1 MPSDNRTRARVTL
14 SGVRDAYFRGEFEGV
29 LAMSDALRPRDEVDA
44 VEAALLRARALLAL
58 NRSEQ
63 ALGTLRALRLV
74 ERPRDEYLTAQMLTG
89 AAFSKLDQGARA
101 VEILREACAS
111 ASSAHPTV
119 RAEIALHL
127 GIAHFRR
134 GEHADAE
141 RLLSEVPPDADIVYA
156 HALEYRAW
164 TAYARGEY
172 GDAASLFEDALA
184 TIARCRNRD
193 RFVEGATLFGLA
205 MLVADLARLDRWP
218 DVRERIRAV
227 DWGAPGLSV
236 PHFWLAVMASFVE
249 EMLGDRAEAGRW
261 ASLAEEVAPSDAC
274 RVVAMCRLAAAMGRY
289 GETGAHRY
297 FVRKAGGAYDAL
309 PRDAAFRSEHSL
321 ALAVA
326 EEMSAGDAP
335 LEAEPL
341 LIFHREAVEPLVR
354 RGPEHAV
361 LAAIRDSVEA
371 QLELVRGNR
380 ARAVR
385 RFARAFEAFSRI
397 GYRRRASIVA
407 LRLAELT
414 GDARYREY
422 AADALRDAGDAYWV
436 KAAFAR
442 LGVVGEMRLSERH
455 TAILRLVAEGRT
467 NKEIGTA
474 RGISALTARN
484 AVREL
489 LRRFGAAN
497 RTELGRMARER
508 GVV

>member
-1 MPSDNRTRARVTL
+1 MSADGLPVAAAARGVVQDPPRNPTAAADGVPRA
-14 SGVRDAYFRGEFEGV
+14 DA
-29 LAMSDALRPRDEVDA
+29 D
-44 VEAALLRARALLAL
+44 
-58 NRSEQ
+58 
-63 ALGTLRALRLV
+63 
-74 ERPRDEYLTAQMLTG
+74 G
-89 AAFSKLDQGARA
+89 AA
-101 VEILREACAS
+101 
-111 ASSAHPTV
+111 
-119 RAEIALHL
+119 
-127 GIAHFRR
+127 
-134 GEHADAE
+134 
-141 RLLSEVPPDADIVYA
+141 
-156 HALEYRAW
+156 
-164 TAYARGEY
+164 
-172 GDAASLFEDALA
+172 GDG
-184 TIARCRNRD
+184 RCHNHD
-193 RFVEGATLFGLA
+193 RFVEAATLFGLA

-227 DWGAPGLSV
+227 DWSAPGLSV
-236 PHFWLAVMASFVE
+236 PHFWLAVMASFAE

-261 ASLAEEVAPSDAC
+261 ASLAEEVAPSNAC

-297 FVRKAGGAYDAL
+297 FVRKAGRAYDAL

-335 LEAEPL
+335 LDAEPL

-371 QLELVRGNR
+371 QLELARGNR

-385 RFARAFEAFSRI
+385 RFARAFDAFSRI

-422 AADALRDAGDAYWV
+422 AADALRGAGDAYWV

-442 LGVVGEMRLSERH
+442 LGVGETQLGERH
-455 TAILRLVAEGRT
+455 LAILRLVADGRT
-467 NKEIGTA
+467 NKQIGAA

-489 LRRFGAAN
+489 LRRFGASN